1 MNTLQHYHRMKCNSI
16 SYIKF
21 KKKYFNWGKGVDQQK
36 GLTKK
41 KLHLFKILL
50 WLNILLFTL

>member
-1 MNTLQHYHRMKCNSI
+1 MITLQHYHRMKCNSI

-21 KKKYFNWGKGVDQQK
+21 KKKYFNWGKGMDQRK

-41 KLHLFKILL
+41 NCICLRFC
-50 WLNILLFTL
+50 FG